1 MDESAESDKQVDGS
15 LDNQG
20 SEEQVDTS
28 DVIDTS
34 HGMDNSTDN
43 NLAEKQEE
51 DDTETK

>member
-1 MDESAESDKQVDGS
+1 M
-15 LDNQG
+15 LYIFR
-20 SEEQVDTS
+20 SEEQVYTS

-43 NLAEKQEE
+43 DLAEKQEE